1 MFKISKKS
9 ACFWKNHG
17 IISVT
22 NYGSCVIRV
31 GFGKDYYRG
40 DGEKGFTRLVK
51 NFSNMIMLL
60 SIYFTCFCCF
70 CAFRISLQ

>member
-17 IISVT
+17 IIRVT

-70 CAFRISLQ
+70 LCI